1 MCLVTVVYFGIHL
14 CVCSFHS
21 AHLFKI
27 FKWLCIVYKCWW
39 NTDLI
44 TLISLITS
52 WTHKNN
58 NESSCRYLV
67 IIKISGSWVI
77 LKFEQWRH
85 TLEICLC
92 DPMTCRFGPLL
103 LASRSSWISF
113 EHNREKDPNVNNIY
127 ICTMDVFHQ
136 QSCHYRIRIQWKNI
150 PKEHDADWEKE
161 VHTERNTSN
170 SREKNST
177 GWSTIQTCHQKWN
190 NTPHN
195 PSSSVTFTLQWSGGC
210 VSASNHQ
217 H

>member
-1 MCLVTVVYFGIHL
+1 MYFGIHL

-113 EHNREKDPNVNNIY
+113 EHNREKYPNVNNIY
-127 ICTMDVFHQ
+127 MYMYNGCVPPTELSLQNKNPVEEHTKGTRCRLRKGGSHWEKHQ
-136 QSCHYRIRIQWKNI
+136 QQQ
-150 PKEHDADWEKE
+150 
-161 VHTERNTSN
+161 
-170 SREKNST
+170 REELHRM
-177 GWSTIQTCHQKWN
+177 I
-190 NTPHN
+190 HN
-195 PSSSVTFTLQWSGGC
+195 PDLSSEMEQYST
-210 VSASNHQ
+210 
-217 H
+217 